1 MRKNVCYSNYFHK
14 WLQQKRNYTK
24 HPSTFFVASRTSYLI
39 PFTDVIHDILF
50 SDDPTAQHTLS
61 NITSQNCC
69 LSKYHLCERYALQ
82 CVDLFYNA
90 WMFIERYELHFHCT
104 WYPIGLSKAQTTHY
118 VCVCVCLYTYL
129 EILHV
134 YWLYLRHS
142 YNPILC

>member
-1 MRKNVCYSNYFHK
+1 M
-14 WLQQKRNYTK
+14 QQKRNYTK
-24 HPSTFFVASRTSYLI
+24 HPSTFFVASRTCYLI

-90 WMFIERYELHFHCT
+90 LMFIKLYELSFH
-104 WYPIGLSKAQTTHY
+104 YLQYAIGLSE
-118 VCVCVCLYTYL
+118 VG
-129 EILHV
+129 
-134 YWLYLRHS
+134 S
-142 YNPILC
+142 